1 MKKII
6 FALVAAIL
14 ATTTMARPSYNYQVR
29 RFGDGPAWT
38 RHHYNYGWHGHHA
51 GHYHHGSFWG
61 RGGRNFWP
69 GFVGGAIGAAVVN
82 AVTQP
87 SVVVSPTAVVTT
99 PQVVAAPQVVAQPV
113 VTQPVVTQPVPVYQP
128 TQVWVPGQ
136 WVYTTGPY
144 GTVRTWQPGHYEY
157 R

>member
-1 MKKII
+1 MKKFIL
-6 FALVAAIL
+6 ALVAAIL
-14 ATTTMARPSYNYQVR
+14 ATTTMARPSYNYQYR
-29 RFGDGPAWT
+29 RYGDGPVRAH
-38 RHHYNYGWHGHHA
+38 HHYRHVRHYHHG
-51 GHYHHGSFWG
+51 GHYHGSFWG

-69 GFVGGAIGAAVVN
+69 GFIGGVVGATVVN

-87 SVVVSPTAVVTT
+87 SVVVTT
-99 PQVVAAPQVVAQPV
+99 PQVVAPQVVTTPV
-113 VTQPVVTQPVPVYQP
+113 VTQPVVTQPAPVYQP

-144 GTVRTWQPGHYEY
+144 GTVRTWQPGHYEV

>member
-14 ATTTMARPSYNYQVR
+14 ATVASARPSYNYQVR
-29 RFGDGPAWT
+29 RFGDGPAWA
-38 RHHYNYGWHGHHA
+38 RHHYHGWHGHHA

-69 GFVGGAIGAAVVN
+69 GFVGGVVGAAVVSSV
-82 AVTQP
+82 AQP
-87 SVVVSPTAVVTT
+87 SVVVTT
-99 PQVVAAPQVVAQPV
+99 PQVVAPQVVTQPV
-113 VTQPVVTQPVPVYQP
+113 VTQPVVTQPVVAAPVYQQP
-128 TQVWVPGQ
+128 TQVWIPGQ

>member
-14 ATTTMARPSYNYQVR
+14 ATTAMARPSYNYQVR
-29 RFGDGPAWT
+29 RFGDGPAWA
-38 RHHYNYGWHGHHA
+38 RPHHGWHGHHA
-51 GHYHHGSFWG
+51 GYYHHGSFWG
-61 RGGRNFWP
+61 RGGSHFWP
-69 GFVGGAIGAAVVN
+69 GFVGGVVGAAVVN
-82 AVTQP
+82 AVAQP
-87 SVVVSPTAVVTT
+87 TVVVTTPAVVTT
-99 PQVVAAPQVVAQPV
+99 PQVVAPQVVTTPV
-113 VTQPVVTQPVPVYQP
+113 VTQPVVTQPV
-128 TQVWVPGQ
+128 QVWVPGQ

>member
-29 RFGDGPAWT
+29 RFGDGPAWA
-38 RHHYNYGWHGHHA
+38 RHHYHGWHGHHA
-51 GHYHHGSFWG
+51 EYYHHGSFWG

-87 SVVVSPTAVVTT
+87 TVVVTPPAVVTT
-99 PQVVAAPQVVAQPV
+99 PQVVAPQVVTQPV
-113 VTQPVVTQPVPVYQP
+113 VTQPVVTQPVQVYQP

-144 GTVRTWQPGHYEY
+144 GTVRTWQPGHYEV